1 MRFFQNLSVGR
12 KLAASA
18 SLAILMLTLL
28 VVLVSREL
36 EGAAEQRDSADHA
49 VAAQRGALDTSVMA
63 LNANLQMRDALAA
76 QTAEALGTLGTTA
89 DVGTKALREQ
99 LTALQ
104 TQPGA
109 AMVRTQLEAAASGLA
124 EMTGAMQEAVAL
136 RAQLLE
142 ARDRRL
148 YPLMA
153 DYDQAFEAVGA
164 NLEFDVTADQREET
178 RQRLMTFHGAVNDVR
193 IATQRFLATGD
204 EAQARRVRRAAAQQR
219 VHLRALVSAAR
230 GGMEQDMRR
239 LQVAADGLSQAA
251 DDVLKAAEQLATLRQ
266 DKTDPARER
275 LLSALGGAVQAL
287 ATSAQQQQVA
297 AAAAANAV
305 DSAVQ
310 WIGAGVALV
319 LVLSG
324 WFTARAI
331 GTPLRRLAGAV
342 GAIAGG
348 QAHVPVPDQGRRDE
362 IGQIA
367 DALERLRGTVRNAFA
382 QQQMLEQLPV
392 GVMTADP
399 HDGFRIGYLNQA
411 NKDVLARIEHAL
423 PVPVD
428 QVIGQSIDIFHKD
441 PERIR
446 TLLGDPANLPHHTR
460 IALGGEVI
468 DLAISAIRDSAG
480 TYVAP
485 MLVWK
490 LATAQARM
498 ADAFEA
504 DVGGVVEAVA
514 AAATQVQQAARA
526 LSGAAE
532 TSGREADAVA
542 QVSQAAG
549 ADVQAVAASAEELA
563 SSVAEI
569 TRQAAEGAAV
579 AREAAEAARATD
591 ATVQGLAQAASRI
604 GDVVRMIGDIA
615 GQTNLLALNA
625 TIEAA
630 RAGEAGKGF
639 AVVAIEVKTLAN
651 QTARA
656 TEEISQQIGS
666 VQTTT
671 AKAVEA
677 LRSIGGT
684 IERMNQVTN
693 AIAAAVEQQGS
704 ATREIARSA
713 TQVADGTTAVTRRIE
728 DVRRAAGETGE
739 ASGSLL
745 GAATDL
751 AGHADSLRGRA
762 GEFLATIRRA

>member
-18 SLAILMLTLL
+18 SLAILMLTML

-36 EGAAEQRDSADHA
+36 AGAADQRQAADQA
-49 VAAQRGALDTSVMA
+49 MAAQRGALDTSMRA
-63 LNANLQMRDALAA
+63 LTAGLQMRDALAA
-76 QTAEALGTLGTTA
+76 QTAEALGTLGTA
-89 DVGTKALREQ
+89 AESGAKALQDR
-99 LTALQ
+99 LAALQ
-104 TQPGA
+104 AMPGA
-109 AMVRTQLEAAASGLA
+109 ATVRTQLDAAASGLA
-124 EMTGAMQEAVAL
+124 EMTGATQAAMAL

-164 NLEFDVTADQREET
+164 NLEFDVTADQREES
-178 RQRLMTFHGAVNDVR
+178 RQRLMTFHGTVNDVR

-204 EAQARRVRRAAAQQR
+204 DAQVRRVRRAAAQQR

-239 LQVAADGLSQAA
+239 LQVTADGLSTAA
-251 DDVLKAAEQLATLRQ
+251 DDVLKAAEQLQALRR
-266 DKTDPARER
+266 DKVDPARER
-275 LLSALGGAVQAL
+275 LLTALDAAVQAL
-287 ATSAQQQQVA
+287 ATGAHQQQA
-297 AAAAANAV
+297 AAETAAEAV
-305 DSAVQ
+305 GSAVQ
-310 WIGAGVALV
+310 YIGAGVALV

-348 QAHVPVPDQGRRDE
+348 QANEPVADRGRRDE

-367 DALERLRGTVRNAFA
+367 EALERLRGTVRNAFA

-399 HDGFRIGYLNQA
+399 HDNFRIGYLNQA
-411 NKDVLARIEHAL
+411 NKDVLARVEHAL
-423 PVPVD
+423 PVPAA
-428 QVIGQSIDIFHKD
+428 QVLGQSIDIFHQH
-441 PERIR
+441 PEQMRA
-446 TLLGDPANLPHHTR
+446 LLSDPANLPYNTR
-460 IALGGEVI
+460 MALGGEVI
-468 DLAISAIRDSAG
+468 DLAISAICDSAG
-480 TYVAP
+480 TYLAP

-490 LATAQARM
+490 LASAEARM

-514 AAATQVQQAARA
+514 AAASQVQQAARA
-526 LSGAAE
+526 LSSSAE
-532 TSGREADAVA
+532 VSGREANAVA
-542 QVSQAAG
+542 ELSRAAG
-549 ADVQAVAASAEELA
+549 ADVQAVAASAEQLA

-579 AREAAEAARATD
+579 AKEAAEAARATD

-639 AVVAIEVKTLAN
+639 AVVASEVKMLAS
-651 QTARA
+651 QTAKA

-666 VQTTT
+666 VQATT

-684 IERMNQVTN
+684 IERMNQVTS
-693 AIAAAVEQQGS
+693 AIASAVEQQGS

-713 TQVADGTTAVTRRIE
+713 TQVADGTGAVTRRIE

-751 AGHADSLRGRA
+751 SGHAAALRSRA
-762 GEFLATIRRA
+762 GEFLATIRQA

>member
-28 VVLVSREL
+28 VVLVSHEL
-36 EGAAEQRDSADHA
+36 AGAASQSDAADQA
-49 VAAQRGALDTSVMA
+49 VAAQRGALDTSVLA
-63 LNANLQMRDALAA
+63 LGAGLHMRDALAA
-76 QTAEALGTLGTTA
+76 QSTEALATLGATAEAGAATLA
-89 DVGTKALREQ
+89 ER

-104 TQPGA
+104 AQPGA
-109 AMVRTQLEAAASGLA
+109 AAVRTQLEAAGSALG
-124 EMTGAMQEAVAL
+124 EMTAALQEATAL
-136 RAQLLE
+136 RGRLLE

-148 YPLMA
+148 YPMMA

-193 IATQRFLATGD
+193 IATQRYLATSD
-204 EAQARRVRRAAAQQR
+204 EGQARRVRRAAAQQR

-239 LQVAADGLSQAA
+239 LQVAADGLAQAA
-251 DDVLKAAEQLATLRQ
+251 DDVLKAAEQLTTLRHE
-266 DKTDPARER
+266 KADPARER
-275 LLSALGGAVQAL
+275 LLAALGAAVQVL
-287 ATSAQQQQVA
+287 AGSAQQQQAAADVA
-297 AAAAANAV
+297 ADGV
-305 DSAVQ
+305 DSAVRY
-310 WIGAGVALV
+310 IGAGVALV

-342 GAIAGG
+342 GAIAEGH
-348 QAHVPVPDQGRRDE
+348 ANEPVPDRGRRDE

-367 DALERLRGTVRNAFA
+367 EALERLRGTVRHAFA

-399 HDGFRIGYLNQA
+399 HDGFRIGYLNAA
-411 NKDVLARIEHAL
+411 NRDVLKRIEHAL

-428 QVIGQSIDIFHKD
+428 QIIGQSIDIFHRD

-446 TLLGDPANLPHHTR
+446 ALLADPANLPHTTR
-460 IALGGEVI
+460 MALGGEVI
-468 DLAISAIRDSAG
+468 DLAISAILDSAG
-480 TYVAP
+480 SYVAP

-579 AREAAEAARATD
+579 AREAADAARATD
-591 ATVQGLAQAASRI
+591 ATVQGLAQAAARI

-639 AVVAIEVKTLAN
+639 AVVASEVKTLAN
-651 QTARA
+651 QTAKA

-684 IERMNQVTN
+684 IERMNQVTS
-693 AIAAAVEQQGS
+693 AIASAVEQQGS

-713 TQVADGTTAVTRRIE
+713 TQVADGTGAVTRRIE

-751 AGHADSLRGRA
+751 AGHADALRSRA